1 MNAALFK
8 TQNDLPEEARRAVID
23 VLNEH
28 LTDSIDFGLQAKQA
42 HWNVKGPNF
51 VSLHALFDEVADSF
65 SEFADDLAERA
76 VQLGGVAR
84 GTLQAVSQGSRLK
97 SYPLDLVQ
105 GCDHLQAL
113 SASLAVF
120 GKSARSAIAATDRV
134 GDVDTADL
142 FTQISRATDKL
153 LWKLEAHGVGA

>member
-51 VSLHALFDEVADSF
+51 VSLHALFDEIAESF

-76 VQLGGVAR
+76 VQLGGIAR
-84 GTLQAVSQGSRLK
+84 GTLQSVARGSRLQ
-97 SYPLDLVQ
+97 SYPLDLVW
-105 GCDHLQAL
+105 GCDHVQAL
-113 SASLAVF
+113 SVALATF
-120 GKSARSAIAATDRV
+120 GKSARAAIESTDRF
-134 GDVDTADL
+134 GDADTADL

-153 LWKLEAHGVGA
+153 LWKLEAHGVDV

>member
-8 TQNDLPEEARRAVID
+8 TQSDLPEEVRRAVID
-23 VLNEH
+23 TLNDH
-28 LTDSIDFGLQAKQA
+28 LANAIDFTLRAKQA
-42 HWNVKGPNF
+42 HWNVRGPNF
-51 VSLHALFDEVADSF
+51 VPLHALFDEVAEQF
-65 SEFADDLAERA
+65 TEFADDLAERT

-84 GTLQAVSQGSRLK
+84 GTLQSIAHGSRLQP
-97 SYPLDLVQ
+97 YPLDLAW

-113 SASLAVF
+113 SASLAAF

-134 GDVDTADL
+134 GDADTADL

-153 LWKLEAHGVGA
+153 LWKLEAHGVDT